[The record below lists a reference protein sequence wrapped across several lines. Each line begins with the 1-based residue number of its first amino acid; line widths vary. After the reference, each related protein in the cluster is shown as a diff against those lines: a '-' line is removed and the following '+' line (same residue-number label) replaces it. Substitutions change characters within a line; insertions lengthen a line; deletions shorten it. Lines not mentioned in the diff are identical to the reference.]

1 MSQPFIPKGQ
11 DLAEFPTQA
20 GIYYGL
26 SADTYHTDKLAVS
39 NSRLNLIRKSPAH
52 FHHWMEHGED
62 KDTAALSTGRLFHML
77 MEGDD
82 GIACYPGPV
91 RRGKAW
97 EQFNTDNADKTI
109 TTQKDM
115 SVAQALELALKDN
128 SLVKALLPNGIH
140 EVSAVA
146 QMQGVLVKA
155 RADFIVTSGSYKGA
169 LVDWKSVADASPDSF
184 LRSVDRY
191 RYAEQAALYLA
202 IFEKAGWPISGQFL
216 FATVEKEAPYVTQ
229 VYELDSDILEIGRRS
244 VATALNTLKT
254 CRERDLWPGY
264 CADEVEI
271 LDAPQYGR
279 LAPAAI
285 TWQGMEV
292 AL

>member
-1 MSQPFIPKGQ
+1 MSHPFIPKGQ
-11 DLAEFPTQA
+11 DLADFPTQA

-26 SADTYHTDKLAVS
+26 PADTYHADKQAVS

-52 FHHWMEHGED
+52 FKHWLEYGEG
-62 KDTAALSTGRLFHML
+62 KDTAALSAGRLFHML

-82 GIACYPGPV
+82 SIACYPGPV

-97 EQFNTDNADKTI
+97 EQFKADNADKTI
-109 TTQKDM
+109 VTLKELGD
-115 SVAQALELALKDN
+115 AQAWELAMKDAP
-128 SLVKALLPNGIH
+128 LVKALLPHGIH
-140 EVSAVA
+140 EVTAVA

-155 RADFIVTSGSYKGA
+155 RADFLVTDGPYAGA
-169 LVDWKSVADASPDSF
+169 LVDWKSVADASPEGF

-202 IFEKAGWPISGQFL
+202 VFEKAGWPISWQFL
-216 FATVEKEAPYVTQ
+216 FACVEKEPPHVTQ
-229 VYELDSDILEIGRRS
+229 VYELDADILEIARRNL
-244 VATALNTLKT
+244 ATDLNTLKV
-254 CRERDLWPGY
+254 CRERNEWPGY
-264 CADEVEI
+264 CDDEVVI
-271 LDAPQYGR
+271 LDAPQHGR